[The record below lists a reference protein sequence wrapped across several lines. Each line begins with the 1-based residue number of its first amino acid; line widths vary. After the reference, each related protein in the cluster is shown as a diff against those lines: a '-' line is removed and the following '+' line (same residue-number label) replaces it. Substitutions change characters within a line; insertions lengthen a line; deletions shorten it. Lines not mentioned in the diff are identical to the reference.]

1 MKTSYIQTMLR
12 LLLSAAV
19 VTVAASCLDN
29 FDEYNRNP
37 NETTDKELER
47 DNYNVGAKLLQLQNE
62 VIPSEEHLYQFT
74 EILAGMAYG
83 GYSEGTKPDWAS
95 GKFSTFNPP
104 VGWMKAPFVD
114 VMTDTYAPYRG
125 IRKVAD
131 DPVPLALAD
140 ILRVAIMHRV
150 TDQYGP
156 IPYSKVVENKEGLL
170 TVAYDSQQEV
180 YAKMFSEL
188 DAAVAVLEDNRDLST
203 EAFGEYDQVYGG
215 DMKKWILFANSLKL
229 RMAMR
234 LTYADEAT
242 ARTKALEA
250 IDGGVIETNADNA
263 KFQPA
268 VNRTAMCFSDWN
280 DHVVSA
286 DLSSYMGGYN
296 DPRRGKMFTLV
307 TAEVL
312 DLDWNTV
319 KIDSLSGLRIGV
331 TPLQKDDAVA
341 KCSFPKISDTDPI
354 LWLTASEVAFLK
366 AEYQLRWGTMA
377 EAGALYKRGVE
388 LSFEQWNAGSADTYL
403 VTEATPADFIN
414 NWMSNINIGTDV
426 ASMDF
431 PAQSTITP
439 VWNDADDP
447 ETALERIITQKW
459 IAIFPLGNEA
469 WAEYRRTGYPRLAP
483 TPDECNKS
491 GGTVNPKYGAR
502 RLQYPTEEYSENR
515 ANVTAAAATISGGDN
530 AGSRVWWDK
539 KPLN

>member
-29 FDEYNRNP
+29 YDEYNRNP
-37 NETTDKELER
+37 NETTDEELER

-125 IRKVAD
+125 IRQVAD

-170 TVAYDSQQEV
+170 AVAYDSQQEV
-180 YAKMFSEL
+180 YTKMFSEL
-188 DAAVAVLEDNRDLST
+188 DAAVAVLEENRDLST

-229 RMAMR
+229 RMALR
-234 LTYADEAT
+234 LSYVDET
-242 ARTKALEA
+242 LSKTKALEA
-250 IDGGVIETNADNA
+250 IDSGVIEANADNA

-268 VNRTAMCFSDWN
+268 VNRTAMCFADWK
-280 DHVVSA
+280 DHVISA
-286 DLSSYMGGYN
+286 DLDSYMNGYN
-296 DPRRGKMFTLV
+296 DPRNAKMFTLV
-307 TAEVL
+307 TVTETSRDPQTGETTEVKK
-312 DLDWNTV
+312 DLV
-319 KIDSLSGLRIGV
+319 RGLRVGV

-354 LWLTASEVAFLK
+354 VWMTAAEVAFLK
-366 AEYQLRWGTMA
+366 AEYQLRWGTMS

-388 LSFEQWNAGSADTYL
+388 LSFEQWNAGKADDYL
-403 VTEATPADFIN
+403 AAAAAPGAYASSVTSDCSNADF
-414 NWMSNINIGTDV
+414 S
-426 ASMDF
+426 AR
-431 PAQSTITP
+431 STITP

-483 TPDECNKS
+483 TPDVCNKS
-491 GGTVNPKYGAR
+491 GGTVNPQYGAR
-502 RLQYPTEEYSENR
+502 RLQYPTEEYAENR
-515 ANVTAAAATISGGDN
+515 ANVEAAAATISGGDN

>member
-29 FDEYNRNP
+29 FGEYNRNP
-37 NETTDKELER
+37 NETTDEELER

-125 IRKVAD
+125 IRQVAD

-170 TVAYDSQQEV
+170 AVAYDSQQEV
-180 YAKMFSEL
+180 YTKMFSEL
-188 DAAVAVLEDNRDLST
+188 DAAVAVLEENRDLSA

-234 LTYADEAT
+234 LSYVDETT
-242 ARTKALEA
+242 AKTKALEA
-250 IDGGVIETNADNA
+250 IDGGVIEANADNA

-268 VNRTAMCFSDWN
+268 VNRTAMCFSDWK

-286 DLSSYMGGYN
+286 DLDSYMNGYN
-296 DPRRGKMFTLV
+296 DPRSAKMFTLV
-307 TAEVL
+307 TVTETVRDPGTGQTSEVKK
-312 DLDWNTV
+312 DLV
-319 KIDSLSGLRIGV
+319 RGLRIGV
-331 TPLQKDDAVA
+331 TPLQKDDAIA
-341 KCSFPKISDTDPI
+341 KCSFPKMSDADPI
-354 LWLTASEVAFLK
+354 VWMTAAEVAFLR
-366 AEYQLRWGTMA
+366 AEWQLRWGTMS
-377 EAGALYKRGVE
+377 EAGTLYKQGVE
-388 LSFEQWNAGSADTYL
+388 LSFEQWNAGKADTYL
-403 VTEATPADFIN
+403 AAAAAPGAYSSSVSSDCRNANFSALSAI
-414 NWMSNINIGTDV
+414 S
-426 ASMDF
+426 
-431 PAQSTITP
+431 P

-491 GGTVNPKYGAR
+491 GGTVTPKYGAR
-502 RLQYPTEEYSENR
+502 RLQYPTEEYAENR